1 MLVYQRFLF
10 PPFPPPVSQD
20 HGQEPP
26 FGMGQL
32 HNSLQAA
39 FVVVL
44 LAGHR
49 LSTFFCQ
56 PQSHDSTRK
65 WLGRDMEGWL
75 WSMPSL
81 SGLQNIF
88 RRCLSKRILALEH
101 PLWFG
106 VPQAIAALCCPSAD
120 LAVLSSMNRGWEW
133 VDTIVFYMTGWLTSW
148 ALVLVVVSWDKL
160 SIFDLLPLSCGG
172 KASKSTSKTKEESA
186 AQWPRC
192 QKLLQHAMSPS
203 EICASELGYTN
214 FKQY

>member
-1 MLVYQRFLF
+1 MVKNRH
-10 PPFPPPVSQD
+10 S
-20 HGQEPP
+20 EW
-26 FGMGQL
+26 GQL

-39 FVVVL
+39 STVVVL

-49 LSTFFCQ
+49 LSTFFRQ
-56 PQSHDSTRK
+56 PQSYDSTRK
-65 WLGRDMEGWL
+65 WLGRDVEGWL

-88 RRCLSKRILALEH
+88 RRCLSKRILAQH

-106 VPQAIAALCCPSAD
+106 VPQAVAALCCPSAAD

-160 SIFDLLPLSCGG
+160 SIFDCFLWAAVAKPANRRRKPNKNL
-172 KASKSTSKTKEESA
+172 
-186 AQWPRC
+186 AQWPLMMPEASAACHITLRDMC
-192 QKLLQHAMSPS
+192 VWTWVYQVQSILLW
-203 EICASELGYTN
+203 I
-214 FKQY
+214 